1 MNRVLLIPL
10 ALLAFSCASAKERT
24 PPEQLEQWMAYYY
37 LDPRPEDVAAALQ
50 AVTAK
55 GFFENDNVQAP
66 LTGFF
71 TEVFRANPKR
81 LDEWIK
87 PYIGVPDRHI
97 LYSGLW
103 MANSKESKAAL
114 ERLAK
119 GATPEEAKRLRGL
132 LASPPPTI
140 ESMDIDSPAL
150 LDYLWG
156 CFSASGAEAPVLR
169 VIDQIKLVKTKG
181 DVGTMMIGGAAKW
194 SVSANARQHD
204 KVLKIVK
211 ARAATADAETK
222 EHLAEILKGIEAEKS
237 KK

>member
-1 MNRVLLIPL
+1 M
-10 ALLAFSCASAKERT
+10 T
-24 PPEQLEQWMAYYY
+24 YYY
-37 LDPRPEDVAAALQ
+37 LDPRPDEVPAALQ

-55 GFFENDNVQAP
+55 GFFENDDVQAP
-66 LTGFF
+66 LSGFF
-71 TEVFRANPKR
+71 AEVFRANPDK
-81 LDEWIK
+81 LDGWIK
-87 PYIGVPDRHI
+87 PYVGVPNRHI

-103 MANSKESKAAL
+103 MANSKESKLAL

-119 GATPEEAKRLRGL
+119 GASPEEAKRLRGL
-132 LASPPPTI
+132 LASPPPTV
-140 ESMDIDSPAL
+140 ESMNIDSPAS
-150 LDYLWG
+150 LDYMWG
-156 CFSASGAEAPVLR
+156 AFSASGAEAPVLR

-211 ARAATADAETK
+211 AQATSADPETR
-222 EHLAEILKGIEAEKS
+222 EHLKEILKGIEAEKS

>member
-1 MNRVLLIPL
+1 MNRVFLSAL
-10 ALLAFSCASAKERT
+10 ALLAFSFANAAERT
-24 PPEQLEQWMAYYY
+24 PPEQLEQWVTYYY
-37 LDPRPEDVAAALQ
+37 LDPRPGEVSAALQ
-50 AVTAK
+50 AATAK

-71 TEVFRANPKR
+71 TEVFRTNPNR

-87 PYIGVPDRHI
+87 PYIGIPGRHI

-114 ERLAK
+114 ERLAQ
-119 GATPEEAKRLRGL
+119 GAAPEEAQQLKSL

-140 ESMDIDSPAL
+140 ESMDINSPAS

-156 CFSASGAEAPVLR
+156 SFSASGADAPVLR
-169 VIDQIKLVKTKG
+169 VIDQIRLVATKG
-181 DVGTMMIGGAAKW
+181 DVNTMIIGGAAKW
-194 SVSANARQHD
+194 SVLANARQHD

-211 ARAATADAETK
+211 ARAETADAETK
-222 EHLAEILKGIEAEKS
+222 KHLAEILNGIEAEKS